1 MRSAGGRGG
10 LYLRDRRMKLA
21 VVKYIHTPLGAGQ
34 PNKLLGK
41 KS

>member
-1 MRSAGGRGG
+1 VVDVGVVVA